1 MRVARPAAADAPERP
16 PDRISQE
23 FAHAPVR
30 GYLMITEQEL
40 RKIVESVLEEMSG
53 AGSSR
58 SAAGGGSSGASGG
71 DILPDI
77 CAVNMQDIILVPN
90 PHSLDALQAMKKKT
104 PARIAVGR
112 SGPRY
117 VTETLL
123 RFRADHAAAMD
134 AVFTETPDAW
144 IKQHGLPLFK
154 TKCDNKDIFLTRPDL
169 GRQFDAGQA
178 AAIKAHVGAGNKVVI
193 YIADG
198 LSTTAVT
205 TNAMETYQAIVDG
218 LARHNIKP
226 CAPFFVQ
233 YGRVPS
239 QDSISDLTGAE
250 VICTLIGER
259 PGLLTAES
267 MSAYLAYKATAD
279 MPEARR
285 TVVSNIHRQ
294 GTPAVEAG
302 GYLADIIKLM
312 LDKKA
317 SGLDLK
323 L

>member
-1 MRVARPAAADAPERP
+1 
-16 PDRISQE
+16 
-23 FAHAPVR
+23 
-30 GYLMITEQEL
+30 MITEQEL
-40 RKIVESVLEEMSG
+40 RQVVEAVLKEMDG
-53 AGSSR
+53 RGPSR
-58 SAAGGGSSGASGG
+58 SVAADGGAM
-71 DILPDI
+71 LPDI
-77 CAVNMQDIILVPN
+77 CAAHMQDVIRVAN
-90 PHSLDALQAMKKKT
+90 PHSLDALNAMKKMT
-104 PARIAVGR
+104 PARIGVGR

-117 VTETLL
+117 LTETLL
-123 RFRADHAAAMD
+123 RFRADHAVAMD
-134 AVFTETPDAW
+134 AVFTETSEEW
-144 IKQHGLPLFK
+144 IKQHNLPHFK

-169 GRQFDAGQA
+169 GRSFDADQA
-178 AAIKAHVGAGNKVVI
+178 AKIKAHVGADTRLVI

-205 TNAMETYQAIVDG
+205 TNAMETYQAMADG

-239 QDSISDLTGAE
+239 QDAVSDITGAE
-250 VICTLIGER
+250 VVCALIGER

-312 LDKKA
+312 LERKA

>member
-1 MRVARPAAADAPERP
+1 MV
-16 PDRISQE
+16 
-23 FAHAPVR
+23 
-30 GYLMITEQEL
+30 TEQEL
-40 RKIVESVLEEMSG
+40 RKVVEAVMKEM
-53 AGSSR
+53 
-58 SAAGGGSSGASGG
+58 GGSSTAIPSRPVDSG

-77 CAVNMQDIILVPN
+77 CAVNIRDIIHVAN
-90 PHSLDALQAMKKKT
+90 PHSLDAMKAMKQKT
-104 PARIAVGR
+104 PARICLGR

-117 VTETLL
+117 LTETLL
-123 RFRADHAAAMD
+123 RFRADHAVAMD
-134 AVFTETPDAW
+134 AVFTETSEAW
-144 IKQHGLPLFK
+144 IKEHNLPHFK
-154 TKCDNKDIFLTRPDL
+154 TKCENKDVFLTRPDL
-169 GRQFDAGQA
+169 GRQFDTDQA
-178 AAIKAHVGAGNKVVI
+178 EKIKAHVGSNNRVVI
-193 YIADG
+193 YVADG

-205 TNAMETYQAIVDG
+205 TNAMETYKAMTDG

-239 QDSISDLTGAE
+239 QDAISDITGAE
-250 VICTLIGER
+250 VVCTLIGER

-267 MSAYLAYKATAD
+267 MSAYMTYKATTD
-279 MPEARR
+279 IPEARR

-312 LDKKA
+312 LDKKT
-317 SGLDLK
+317 SGLELK